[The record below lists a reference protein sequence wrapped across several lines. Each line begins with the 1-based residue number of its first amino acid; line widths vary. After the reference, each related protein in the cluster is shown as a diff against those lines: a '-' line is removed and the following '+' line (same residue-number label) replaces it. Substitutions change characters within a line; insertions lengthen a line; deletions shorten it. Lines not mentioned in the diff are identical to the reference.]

1 MRDSGAAGLGDDAS
15 PAPPRV
21 EFPFSRHTDGTSVRR
36 AIQQLSY
43 KGGNTRTGAGF
54 RYVADNFF
62 GPTQLRPGVPQVPA
76 GRWPWGQLGGTRWV
90 RWPWAGSHGS
100 RLAPQIC
107 ILITDGKS
115 QDDAE
120 GPAAKLKSQGI
131 KVFAVGEQG
140 FGAR

>member
-1 MRDSGAAGLGDDAS
+1 M
-15 PAPPRV
+15 
-21 EFPFSRHTDGTSVRR
+21 
-36 AIQQLSY
+36 
-43 KGGNTRTGAGF
+43 
-54 RYVADNFF
+54 
-62 GPTQLRPGVPQVPA
+62 
-76 GRWPWGQLGGTRWV
+76 RWV
-90 RWPWAGSHGS
+90 HGPRAGSHGS
-100 RLAPQIC
+100 LMALQIC

>member
-1 MRDSGAAGLGDDAS
+1 MAL
-15 PAPPRV
+15 
-21 EFPFSRHTDGTSVRR
+21 
-36 AIQQLSY
+36 
-43 KGGNTRTGAGF
+43 
-54 RYVADNFF
+54 
-62 GPTQLRPGVPQVPA
+62 
-76 GRWPWGQLGGTRWV
+76 
-90 RWPWAGSHGS
+90 
-100 RLAPQIC
+100 QIC